1 MQVYSTTDINEIA
14 FELKSNKAVIL
25 PTDTVWGIISLDEKN
40 IYRIKQRSLSKKII
54 TFVHD
59 IKLLN
64 LPSNIE
70 NVISKYWPGGL
81 TIIFKQQGYR
91 MPKNRFLLDL
101 MAKVGP
107 LASSSANISGQEPI
121 KDIKQAKEVFKD
133 REYELVLV
141 NPEKFKLS
149 SIPSTIVDLDK
160 MTVLRQ
166 GAVNGQKVIDS
177 INRSKS

>member
-1 MQVYSTTDINEIA
+1 
-14 FELKSNKAVIL
+14 
-25 PTDTVWGIISLDEKN
+25 
-40 IYRIKQRSLSKKII
+40 
-54 TFVHD
+54 
-59 IKLLN
+59 
-64 LPSNIE
+64 
-70 NVISKYWPGGL
+70 
-81 TIIFKQQGYR
+81 

-121 KDIKQAKEVFKD
+121 KNIYQAKKIFAD

-177 INRSKS
+177 IKRSQS